1 MAQKRIDYYGQ
12 FTPTGVDTSQAKRLQ
27 ALSGLAEQVGDI
39 AFEVGAKIQTKRG
52 QEAGVASGMEAAQ
65 EGQAPEAKEGF
76 LSAISIYDQA
86 YNKAAVNA
94 YSSGIRVDGKK
105 KLFELEEKYAT
116 DPDPVAFQSDFNGYM
131 KGVTQGLP
139 EDIAADLRLRLTE
152 DAMRVQGRLADSQR
166 ARQFDLAAANLNE
179 ELVTLADEQARA
191 ARDGDD
197 TRVQELQ
204 LQIENIGAEN
214 IDILDPA
221 AYQKY
226 VSEQEDRLIIQG
238 NLGQL
243 DRAILENSDLT
254 LEERIEN
261 GKQMLRTLIANP
273 LEELSPENQSKLES
287 KMATRLNELETQ
299 LVQKDTEFG
308 IELSDYKVQV
318 AGGSL
323 DPVDVDQQTAEW
335 FRAKKISEPEM
346 TSIRKSA
353 RTAVA
358 KKAETTAV
366 NVQITKQF
374 TDQRDPYYVP
384 TQSEVDK
391 YYNEVYVPSRES
403 VKPEQRGLNAMSVMD
418 PSAYT
423 PEQLGLREG
432 ATPEQRML
440 TDAIFIQKTRMI
452 PSTVKNQTN
461 SYLLS
466 GDPALI
472 MQAAQLIDRVDET
485 PGMFDQI
492 TNVQTKA
499 FASNMVRLMEV
510 MDPKEALRLSQQ
522 LTDPADQN
530 RVTARRDQIKTEKFN
545 DKYVDWTRDIV
556 GEADPTSF
564 QNAVNQYQTIFES
577 YYLAGSDEDA
587 ARAQAEKMIQ
597 SNYTESTFGDM
608 MYAPEQY
615 YAVNGSVEYMRDQ
628 LNFEIRQEMP
638 NLEFDMNNIY
648 LLTDDVTARSAA
660 AGAPRYR
667 VLILDNDGVFH
678 QRSGHFVPDVQ
689 RQEENLRAET
699 EALTQQLRT
708 EDEQAS
714 VSYKRQQFEEK
725 AAAYEERKGK
735 PRKAVP
741 ASELYAD
748 TVLSDSRKIVAEAI
762 QVPGQIR
769 REATRSAVEVLT
781 TIGEAIEKT
790 GKRQRSKLIE
800 DIQERESQD

>member
-1 MAQKRIDYYGQ
+1 MAQKRIDYYGR

-27 ALSGLAEQVGDI
+27 TLSGLAEQVGDI
-39 AFEVGAKIQTKRG
+39 AFKVGAKIQAERG
-52 QEAGVASGMEAAQ
+52 QEAGVASGMEAAA
-65 EGQAPEAKEGF
+65 EGQAPETKEGF

-86 YNKAAVNA
+86 YNKAALNA

-105 KLFELEEKYAT
+105 KLFELEEKYAD

-131 KGVTQGLP
+131 KGATQGLP

-152 DAMRVQGRLADSQR
+152 DGMRVQGRLADAQR
-166 ARQFDLAAANLNE
+166 KRQFDLATANLNE

-221 AYQKY
+221 AYSKFIA
-226 VSEQEDRLIIQG
+226 EQEDRLIVQG

-243 DRAILENSDLT
+243 DRAIFENEENLSLQ
-254 LEERIEN
+254 ERIEN
-261 GKQMLRTLIANP
+261 GKQMLATVTANP
-273 LEELSPENQSKLES
+273 IEGLTPEQQSKLES
-287 KMATRLNELETQ
+287 QMATRLNQLESR
-299 LVQKDTEFG
+299 LVEEDTAFG
-308 IELSDYKVQV
+308 IELSDYEVRV
-318 AGGSL
+318 ASGSI
-323 DPVDVDQQTAEW
+323 DPVDADQQTNEW
-335 FRAKKISEPEM
+335 YTAGRISQSEM
-346 TSIRKSA
+346 TSLKKLA
-353 RTAVA
+353 RTAGA
-358 KKAETTAV
+358 RKAETTAV
-366 NVQITKQF
+366 NANITKQF
-374 TDQRDPYYVP
+374 TDQRNPYYVP
-384 TQSEVDK
+384 DQSDINK
-391 YYNEVYVPSRES
+391 YYDDVYAPA
-403 VKPEQRGLNAMSVMD
+403 Q
-418 PSAYT
+418 
-423 PEQLGLREG
+423 EG

-499 FASNMVRLMEV
+499 FASNMIRLMEV

-522 LTDPADQN
+522 LTDPSDKN
-530 RVTARRDQIKTEKFN
+530 RVTARRDQIKTEKYN

-556 GEADPTSF
+556 GESDPTSF
-564 QNAVNQYQTIFES
+564 QNAVSQYQTIFES
-577 YYLAGSDEDA
+577 YYLAGSDEDS

-597 SNYTESTFGDM
+597 SNYTQSIFGDM

-628 LNFEIRQEMP
+628 LDEEIRAEAP
-638 NLEFDMNNIY
+638 NLQFDRDNIY
-648 LLTDDVTARSAA
+648 LLTDDATSRSAA
-660 AGAPRYR
+660 VGSPMYR
-667 VLILDNDGVFH
+667 VLILDDDGVFQ
-678 QRSGHFVPDVQ
+678 QRSGYFVPDVEGQ
-689 RQEENLRAET
+689 KAKLRIETAELAAEIRQAEEEG
-699 EALTQQLRT
+699 
-708 EDEQAS
+708 S
-714 VSYKRQQFEEK
+714 VAHRRQQFDEK
-725 AAAYEERKGK
+725 KAAYEERKGK

-748 TVLSDSRKIVAEAI
+748 TVLSDSRKIIAEAI
-762 QVPGQIR
+762 QLPGEIR
-769 REATRSAVEVLT
+769 REVTKSAAEVLT
-781 TIGEAIEKT
+781 TVKERLEQSGE
-790 GKRQRSKLIE
+790 RRRSKIIE
-800 DIQERESQD
+800 DIEEREAKD

>member
-1 MAQKRIDYYGQ
+1 MAQKRIDYYGR

-39 AFEVGAKIQTKRG
+39 AFDIGAKIQTERG

-65 EGQAPEAKEGF
+65 EGQAPETKEGF

-86 YNKAAVNA
+86 YNKAALNA

-139 EDIAADLRLRLTE
+139 EDMAADLRLRLTE

-166 ARQFDLAAANLNE
+166 RRQFDLATANLNE
-179 ELVTLADEQARA
+179 ELTTLADEQATA
-191 ARDGDD
+191 ARAGDD

-204 LQIENIGAEN
+204 VQMENIGIENAEL
-214 IDILDPA
+214 LDPA
-221 AYQKY
+221 DLAKFETEQK
-226 VSEQEDRLIIQG
+226 DRLIIQS

-243 DRAILENSDLT
+243 DRAILDNPDLP
-254 LEERIEN
+254 LEERIQK
-261 GKQMLRTLIANP
+261 GKEILRTITSNP
-273 LEELSPENQSKLES
+273 IEGLTPEQQSKLES
-287 KMATRLNELETQ
+287 QMSTRLNALESR
-299 LVQKDTEFG
+299 LVEQDTEFG

-318 AGGSL
+318 ASGNL
-323 DPVDVDQQTAEW
+323 EPVDVDQQANDW
-335 FRAKKISEPEM
+335 YRSGRISEPEM
-346 TSIRKSA
+346 TSLKKSA

-366 NVQITKQF
+366 NVKITKQF

-384 TQSEVDK
+384 DQSDINK
-391 YYNEVYVPSRES
+391 YYDDVYVPA
-403 VKPEQRGLNAMSVMD
+403 Q
-418 PSAYT
+418 
-423 PEQLGLREG
+423 EG

-452 PSTVKNQTN
+452 PSTVKNQAN

-510 MDPKEALRLSQQ
+510 MDPKEALRISQQ

-545 DKYVDWTRDIV
+545 DKYVDWTRKIV
-556 GEADPTSF
+556 GETNPTSF

-577 YYLAGSDEDA
+577 YYLAGSDEQA

-597 SNYTESTFGDM
+597 SNYTQSTFGDM

-615 YAVNGSVEYMRDQ
+615 YAVNGSVEYARDE
-628 LNFEIRQEMP
+628 LDSLVREEMP
-638 NLEFDMNNIY
+638 NMQFDKDNIY
-648 LLTDDVTARSAA
+648 LLTDDYTARTATE
-660 AGAPRYR
+660 GAPQYR
-667 VLILDNDGVFH
+667 VLILDDDGVFQ
-678 QRSGHFVPDVQ
+678 QRSGYFFPDKDAHEAKLRIETAELTAEI
-689 RQEENLRAET
+689 RQAEEEG
-699 EALTQQLRT
+699 
-708 EDEQAS
+708 S
-714 VSYKRQQFEEK
+714 VAHRRQQFEEK
-725 AAAYEERKGK
+725 KAGYEERKGK

-748 TVLSDSRKIVAEAI
+748 TVLSDSRKIIAEAI
-762 QVPGQIR
+762 QLPGEIR
-769 REATRSAVEVLT
+769 REVAKSAAEVLT
-781 TIGEAIEKT
+781 TVGERIEQT

-800 DIQERESQD
+800 DIEEREAKD

>member
-1 MAQKRIDYYGQ
+1 MAQKRIEYYGK

-39 AFEVGAKIQTKRG
+39 AFDIGAKIQTERG

-65 EGQAPEAKEGF
+65 EGQAPETKEGF

-86 YNKAAVNA
+86 YNKAALNA

-105 KLFELEEKYAT
+105 KLFELEEQYAD

-131 KGVTQGLP
+131 KGVTEGLP

-152 DAMRVQGRLADSQR
+152 DAMRVQGRLADAQR
-166 ARQFDLAAANLNE
+166 KRQFDLAAANLNE
-179 ELVTLADEQARA
+179 ELTTLADEQARA

-204 LQIENIGAEN
+204 LQIENIGLEN
-214 IDILDPA
+214 NEILDPA
-221 AYQKY
+221 AYSKFT
-226 VSEQEDRLIIQG
+226 SEQEDRLIVQS

-243 DRAILENSDLT
+243 DRAILNNEDLS
-254 LEERIEN
+254 LQERIEN
-261 GKQMLRTLIANP
+261 GKQMLATITANP
-273 LEELSPENQSKLES
+273 IEGLSPEQQSKLES
-287 KMATRLNELETQ
+287 QMATRLNQLESR
-299 LVQKDTEFG
+299 LVEEDTAFG
-308 IELSDYKVQV
+308 IELSDYEVQV
-318 AGGSL
+318 ASGNI
-323 DPVDVDQQTAEW
+323 DPVDVDQQANKWYTTG
-335 FRAKKISEPEM
+335 RISQSEM
-346 TSIRKSA
+346 TSLKKSA

-366 NVQITKQF
+366 NVNITKQF

-384 TQSEVDK
+384 DQSDINK
-391 YYNEVYVPSRES
+391 YYDDVYVPA
-403 VKPEQRGLNAMSVMD
+403 Q
-418 PSAYT
+418 
-423 PEQLGLREG
+423 EG

-530 RVTARRDQIKTEKFN
+530 RVTARRDQIKTEKYN

-564 QNAVNQYQTIFES
+564 QNAVSQYQTIFES
-577 YYLAGSDEDA
+577 YYLAGSDEDS

-597 SNYTESTFGDM
+597 SNYTQSIFGDM

-615 YAVNGSVEYMRDQ
+615 YSVNGSVEYMRDQ
-628 LNFEIRQEMP
+628 LDEEIRAEAP
-638 NLEFDMNNIY
+638 NLQFDRENIY
-648 LLTDDVTARSAA
+648 LLTDDATSRSAA
-660 AGAPRYR
+660 AGSPMYR
-667 VLILDNDGVFH
+667 VLILDDDGVFQ
-678 QRSGHFVPDVQ
+678 QRSGYFVPDVEGQ
-689 RQEENLRAET
+689 QAKLRIETAELAAEIRQAEEEG
-699 EALTQQLRT
+699 
-708 EDEQAS
+708 S
-714 VSYKRQQFEEK
+714 VAHRRQQFEEK
-725 AAAYEERKGK
+725 KAAYEERKGK
-735 PRKAVP
+735 PRRAVP

-748 TVLSDSRKIVAEAI
+748 TVLSDSRRIIAEAI
-762 QVPGQIR
+762 QLPGEIR
-769 REATRSAVEVLT
+769 REVAGSAVEVLT
-781 TIGEAIEKT
+781 TVGEAIEKT

>member
-1 MAQKRIDYYGQ
+1 MAQKRIEYYGR

-39 AFEVGAKIQTKRG
+39 AFDIGAKIQTERG

-65 EGQAPEAKEGF
+65 EGQAPETKEGF

-86 YNKAAVNA
+86 YNKAALNA

-105 KLFELEEKYAT
+105 KLFELEEQYAT

-131 KGVTQGLP
+131 KGVTEGLP

-152 DAMRVQGRLADSQR
+152 DAMRVQGRLADAQR
-166 ARQFDLAAANLNE
+166 KRQFDLAAANLNE
-179 ELVTLADEQARA
+179 ELTTLADEQARA

-204 LQIENIGAEN
+204 LQIENIGLEN
-214 IDILDPA
+214 NEILDPA
-221 AYQKY
+221 AYSKFT
-226 VSEQEDRLIIQG
+226 SEQEDRLIVQS

-243 DRAILENSDLT
+243 DRAILDNEDLS
-254 LEERIEN
+254 LQERIEN
-261 GKQMLRTLIANP
+261 GKQMLATITANP
-273 LEELSPENQSKLES
+273 IEGLSPEQQSKLES
-287 KMATRLNELETQ
+287 QMATRLNQLESR
-299 LVQKDTEFG
+299 LVEEDTAFG
-308 IELSDYKVQV
+308 IELSDYEVQV
-318 AGGSL
+318 ASGSL
-323 DPVDVDQQTAEW
+323 DPVDVDQQANDWYTSG
-335 FRAKKISEPEM
+335 KITQNEM
-346 TSIRKSA
+346 TRLKKAA

-358 KKAETTAV
+358 KKAEATAV

-384 TQSEVDK
+384 DQSDINK
-391 YYNEVYVPSRES
+391 YYDEVYVPA
-403 VKPEQRGLNAMSVMD
+403 Q
-418 PSAYT
+418 
-423 PEQLGLREG
+423 EG

-452 PSTVKNQTN
+452 PSAVKNQTN

-530 RVTARRDQIKTEKFN
+530 RVTARRDQIKTEKYN
-545 DKYVDWTRDIV
+545 DKYVDWARDIV

-564 QNAVNQYQTIFES
+564 QNAVSQYQTIFES

-597 SNYTESTFGDM
+597 SNYTQSIFGDM

-628 LNFEIRQEMP
+628 LDEEIRAEAP
-638 NLEFDMNNIY
+638 NLQFDRDNIY
-648 LLTDDVTARSAA
+648 LLTDDATARSAA
-660 AGAPRYR
+660 AGSPMYR
-667 VLILDNDGVFH
+667 VLILDDDGVFQ
-678 QRSGHFVPDVQ
+678 QRSGYFVPDVEGQ
-689 RQEENLRAET
+689 QAKLRIETAELAAEIRQAEEEG
-699 EALTQQLRT
+699 
-708 EDEQAS
+708 S
-714 VSYKRQQFEEK
+714 VAHRRQQFEEK
-725 AAAYEERKGK
+725 KAQYEERKGK

-748 TVLSDSRKIVAEAI
+748 TILSDSRKIIADAI
-762 QVPGQIR
+762 QLPGEIR
-769 REATRSAVEVLT
+769 REVAGSAAEVLT
-781 TIGEAIEKT
+781 TVGERIEQT

>member
-1 MAQKRIDYYGQ
+1 MAQKRIEYYGR

-39 AFEVGAKIQTKRG
+39 AFDIGAKIQTERG

-65 EGQAPEAKEGF
+65 EGQAPETKEGF

-86 YNKAAVNA
+86 YNKAALNA

-105 KLFELEEKYAT
+105 KLFELEEKYAD

-152 DAMRVQGRLADSQR
+152 DGMRVQGRLADAQR
-166 ARQFDLAAANLNE
+166 KRQFDLATANLNE

-197 TRVQELQ
+197 TRVEELK
-204 LQIENIGAEN
+204 LQIEKIGIDNAEL
-214 IDILDPA
+214 LDPA
-221 AYQKY
+221 ALAKFEA
-226 VSEQEDRLIIQG
+226 EQRDRLIVQG

-243 DRAILENSDLT
+243 DRAILDNEDLS
-254 LEERIEN
+254 LQERIEN
-261 GKQMLRTLIANP
+261 GKQMLATITANP
-273 LEELSPENQSKLES
+273 IEELSPEQQSKLES
-287 KMATRLNELETQ
+287 QMATRLNQLESR
-299 LVQKDTEFG
+299 LVEEDTEFG
-308 IELSDYKVQV
+308 IELSDYEVRV
-318 AGGSL
+318 ASGSI
-323 DPVDVDQQTAEW
+323 DPVDVDQQANEW
-335 FRAKKISEPEM
+335 YTSGRISQSEM
-346 TSIRKSA
+346 TSLKKSA
-353 RTAVA
+353 RAAVA
-358 KKAETTAV
+358 RKAETTAV
-366 NVQITKQF
+366 NANITKQF
-374 TDQRDPYYVP
+374 TDQRNPYYVP
-384 TQSEVDK
+384 DQSDINK
-391 YYNEVYVPSRES
+391 YYDDVYAPA
-403 VKPEQRGLNAMSVMD
+403 Q
-418 PSAYT
+418 
-423 PEQLGLREG
+423 EG

-499 FASNMVRLMEV
+499 FASNMIRLMEV

-522 LTDPADQN
+522 LTDPSDKN
-530 RVTARRDQIKTEKFN
+530 RVTARRDQIKTEKYN

-556 GEADPTSF
+556 GESDPTSF
-564 QNAVNQYQTIFES
+564 QNAVSQYQTIFES
-577 YYLAGSDEDA
+577 YYLAGSDEDS

-597 SNYTESTFGDM
+597 SNYTQSIFGDM

-628 LNFEIRQEMP
+628 LDEEIRAEAP
-638 NLEFDMNNIY
+638 NLQFDRDNIY
-648 LLTDDVTARSAA
+648 LLTDDATSRSAA
-660 AGAPRYR
+660 VGSPMYR
-667 VLILDNDGVFH
+667 VLILDDDGVFQ
-678 QRSGHFVPDVQ
+678 QRSGYFVPDVEGQ
-689 RQEENLRAET
+689 KAKLRIETAELAAEIRQAEEEG
-699 EALTQQLRT
+699 
-708 EDEQAS
+708 S
-714 VSYKRQQFEEK
+714 VAHRRQQFDEK
-725 AAAYEERKGK
+725 KAAYEERKGK

-748 TVLSDSRKIVAEAI
+748 TVLSDSRKIIAEAI
-762 QVPGQIR
+762 QLPGEIR
-769 REATRSAVEVLT
+769 REVTKSAAEVLT
-781 TIGEAIEKT
+781 TVKERLEQSGE
-790 GKRQRSKLIE
+790 RRRSKIIE
-800 DIQERESQD
+800 DIEEREAKD

>member
-1 MAQKRIDYYGQ
+1 MAQKRIDYYGR

-39 AFEVGAKIQTKRG
+39 AFDIGAKIQTERG

-65 EGQAPEAKEGF
+65 EGQAPETKEGF

-86 YNKAAVNA
+86 YNKAALNA

-105 KLFELEEKYAT
+105 KLFELEKKYAD

-152 DAMRVQGRLADSQR
+152 DGMRVQGRLADAQR
-166 ARQFDLAAANLNE
+166 KRQFDLATANLNE

-191 ARDGDD
+191 AREGDD

-204 LQIENIGAEN
+204 LQIENIGLEN
-214 IDILDPA
+214 NEILDPA
-221 AYQKY
+221 AYSKFT
-226 VSEQEDRLIIQG
+226 SEQEDRLIVQS

-243 DRAILENSDLT
+243 DRAIFENEEDLS
-254 LEERIEN
+254 LQERIEN
-261 GKQMLRTLIANP
+261 GKQMLATVTANP
-273 LEELSPENQSKLES
+273 IEELTPEQQSKLES
-287 KMATRLNELETQ
+287 QMATRLNQLESR
-299 LVQKDTEFG
+299 LVEEDTAFG
-308 IELSDYKVQV
+308 IELSDYEVRV
-318 AGGSL
+318 ASGSI
-323 DPVDVDQQTAEW
+323 DPVDVDQQANEWYTAG
-335 FRAKKISEPEM
+335 RISQSEM
-346 TSIRKSA
+346 TSLKKLA

-358 KKAETTAV
+358 RKAETTAV
-366 NVQITKQF
+366 NANITKQF
-374 TDQRDPYYVP
+374 TDQRNPYYVP
-384 TQSEVDK
+384 DQSDINK
-391 YYNEVYVPSRES
+391 YYDDVYAPA
-403 VKPEQRGLNAMSVMD
+403 Q
-418 PSAYT
+418 
-423 PEQLGLREG
+423 EG

-530 RVTARRDQIKTEKFN
+530 RVTARRDQIKTEKYN

-556 GEADPTSF
+556 GESDPTSF
-564 QNAVNQYQTIFES
+564 QNAVSQYQTIFES

-597 SNYTESTFGDM
+597 SNYTQSIFGDM

-628 LNFEIRQEMP
+628 LDEEIRAEAP
-638 NLEFDMNNIY
+638 NLQFDRDNIY
-648 LLTDDVTARSAA
+648 LLTDDATSRSAA
-660 AGAPRYR
+660 VGSPMYR
-667 VLILDNDGVFH
+667 VLILDDDGVFQ
-678 QRSGHFVPDVQ
+678 QRSGYFVPDVEGQ
-689 RQEENLRAET
+689 QANLRIETAELAA
-699 EALTQQLRT
+699 EIR
-708 EDEQAS
+708 QAEEEGS
-714 VSYKRQQFEEK
+714 VAHRRQQFDEK
-725 AAAYEERKGK
+725 KAAYEERKGK

-762 QVPGQIR
+762 QLPGKIR
-769 REATRSAVEVLT
+769 REVAGSAAEVLT
-781 TIGEAIEKT
+781 TVGERIEQT

-800 DIQERESQD
+800 DIEERESQD

>member
-1 MAQKRIDYYGQ
+1 MAQKRIDYYGR

-39 AFEVGAKIQTKRG
+39 AFEIGAKIQTKRG
-52 QEAGVASGMEAAQ
+52 QEAGIASGMEAAE
-65 EGQAPEAKEGF
+65 EGQAPEVKEGF
-76 LSAISIYDQA
+76 LSQISIYDQA
-86 YNKAAVNA
+86 YNKAALNA
-94 YSSGIRVDGKK
+94 YSSGVRVDGKK

-152 DAMRVQGRLADSQR
+152 DAMRVQGRLADAQR
-166 ARQFDLAAANLNE
+166 ERQFDLATANLNE
-179 ELVTLADEQARA
+179 ELTVLADEQALA
-191 ARDGDD
+191 ARAGDD

-204 LQIENIGAEN
+204 LQIENLGAEN
-214 IDILDPA
+214 VDLLDPA
-221 AYQKY
+221 ALSKFEAEQK
-226 VSEQEDRLIIQG
+226 DRLIIQG

-243 DRAILENSDLT
+243 DRAILDNPDLP
-254 LEERIEN
+254 LEERIQK
-261 GKQMLRTLIANP
+261 GKEILRTITSNP
-273 LEELSPENQSKLES
+273 IEGLTPEQQSKLES
-287 KMATRLNELETQ
+287 QMSTRLNALESR
-299 LVQKDTEFG
+299 LVEEDTEFG

-318 AGGSL
+318 ASGNL
-323 DPVDVDQQTAEW
+323 EPVDVDQQANEW
-335 FRAKKISEPEM
+335 YRAGRISEPEM
-346 TSIRKSA
+346 TSLKKSA

-366 NVQITKQF
+366 NVKITKQF

-384 TQSEVDK
+384 DQSDINK
-391 YYNEVYVPSRES
+391 YYDEVYVPA
-403 VKPEQRGLNAMSVMD
+403 Q
-418 PSAYT
+418 
-423 PEQLGLREG
+423 EG

-485 PGMFDQI
+485 PGMFDQL

-545 DKYVDWTRDIV
+545 EKYVDWTRKIV
-556 GEADPTSF
+556 GETNPTSF

-587 ARAQAEKMIQ
+587 ARAQATKMIQ

-615 YAVNGSVEYMRDQ
+615 YAVNGSVEYARDE
-628 LNFEIRQEMP
+628 LDALIREEMP
-638 NLEFDMNNIY
+638 NMQFDKDNIY
-648 LLTDDVTARSAA
+648 LLTDDYTARTATE
-660 AGAPRYR
+660 GAPKYR
-667 VLILDNDGVFH
+667 VLILDDDGVFQ
-678 QRSGHFVPDVQ
+678 QRTGYFFPDKKAH
-689 RQEENLRAET
+689 EAKLRAET
-699 EALTQQLRT
+699 EALTEELRT
-708 EDEQAS
+708 EEEQAS

-725 AAAYEERKGK
+725 KAAYEERKGK
-735 PRKAVP
+735 PKKAVP

-748 TVLSDSRKIVAEAI
+748 TVLADSRKIVADVAMEAI
-762 QVPGQIR
+762 QLPAKAR
-769 REATRSAVEVLT
+769 RSAVEAVT
-781 TIGEAIEKT
+781 TVGEMIEER
-790 GKRQRSKLIE
+790 GKKQRSKLIE
-800 DIQERESQD
+800 DIEERESRD

>member
-1 MAQKRIDYYGQ
+1 MAQKRIDYYGR

-39 AFEVGAKIQTKRG
+39 AFDIGAKIQTERG

-65 EGQAPEAKEGF
+65 EGQAPETKEGF

-86 YNKAAVNA
+86 YNKAALNA

-105 KLFELEEKYAT
+105 KLFELEEQYAD

-139 EDIAADLRLRLTE
+139 EDLAADLRLRLTE
-152 DAMRVQGRLADSQR
+152 DAMRVQGRLADAQR
-166 ARQFDLAAANLNE
+166 KRQFDLAAANLNE

-191 ARDGDD
+191 AREGDD

-204 LQIENIGAEN
+204 LQIENIGLDNNE
-214 IDILDPA
+214 ILDPA
-221 AYQKY
+221 AYSKFT
-226 VSEQEDRLIIQG
+226 SEQEDRLIVQS

-243 DRAILENSDLT
+243 DRAIFENEENLS

-261 GKQMLRTLIANP
+261 GRQMLATVTANP
-273 LEELSPENQSKLES
+273 IEELTPEQQSKLES
-287 KMATRLNELETQ
+287 QMATRLNQLESR
-299 LVQKDTEFG
+299 LVEEDTAFG
-308 IELSDYKVQV
+308 IELSDYEVQV
-318 AGGSL
+318 ASGNI
-323 DPVDVDQQTAEW
+323 DPVDVDQQANDWYTAG
-335 FRAKKISEPEM
+335 RITQNEM
-346 TSIRKSA
+346 TSLKKSA

-358 KKAETTAV
+358 KKAEINAV
-366 NVQITKQF
+366 NAKITKQF
-374 TDQRDPYYVP
+374 TGERDPYYVP
-384 TQSEVDK
+384 DQSDINK
-391 YYNEVYVPSRES
+391 YYDEKYATKME
-403 VKPEQRGLNAMSVMD
+403 D
-418 PSAYT
+418 
-423 PEQLGLREG
+423 

-440 TDAIFIQKTRMI
+440 MDTIFIQKTRMI

-530 RVTARRDQIKTEKFN
+530 RVTARRDQIKTEKYN

-556 GEADPTSF
+556 GETNPTSF

-577 YYLAGSDEDA
+577 YYLAGSDQDA

-597 SNYTESTFGDM
+597 SNYTQSTFGDM

-615 YAVNGSVEYMRDQ
+615 YAVNGSVEYARDE
-628 LNFEIRQEMP
+628 LDALIRAEMP
-638 NLEFDMNNIY
+638 NMQFDKDNIY
-648 LLTDDVTARSAA
+648 LLTDDYTARKATE
-660 AGAPRYR
+660 GAPQYR
-667 VLILDNDGVFH
+667 VLILDDDGVFQ
-678 QRSGHFVPDVQ
+678 QRSGYFFPDKEAHEAKLRIETAELAAEI
-689 RQEENLRAET
+689 RQAEEEG
-699 EALTQQLRT
+699 
-708 EDEQAS
+708 S
-714 VSYKRQQFEEK
+714 VAHRRQQFEEK
-725 AAAYEERKGK
+725 QAEYEARKGK
-735 PRKAVP
+735 PKKAVP

-762 QVPGQIR
+762 QLPGQIR
-769 REATRSAVEVLT
+769 REAARSAVEVLT
-781 TIGEAIEKT
+781 TVGEAIEKT